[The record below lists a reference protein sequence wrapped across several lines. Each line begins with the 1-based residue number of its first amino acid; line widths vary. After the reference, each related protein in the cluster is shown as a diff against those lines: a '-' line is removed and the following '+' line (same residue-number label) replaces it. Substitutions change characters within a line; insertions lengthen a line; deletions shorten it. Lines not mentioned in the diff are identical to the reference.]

1 MTKLKEGYVQIYTGD
16 GKGKTTAA
24 IGLGI
29 RAAGND
35 MIVYMIQFLKS
46 GKSGEIRSIN
56 KLEPNFKV
64 YNFEKERGFFWTL
77 NEEEKKELKCEI
89 DEAYKFCIETIKN
102 NRCDILILD
111 EIMGALSN
119 KLLSEQQIIDLIE
132 SKPRNMEIIMT
143 GRNVPESVIN
153 KADLVTEMKEIKHYF
168 NNGISARL
176 GIEY

>member
-1 MTKLKEGYVQIYTGD
+1 MSNIKEGYVQIYTGD

-35 MIVYMIQFLKS
+35 MVVYMVQFLKNR
-46 GKSGEIRSIN
+46 KSGEIKSIN
-56 KLEPNFKV
+56 KLGSNFKV
-64 YNFEKERGFFWTL
+64 YNFEKEKGFFWTL
-77 NEEEKKELKCEI
+77 NEEEKKELKYEI
-89 DEAYKFCIETIKN
+89 NETYKFCIETIKN

-111 EIMGALSN
+111 EIMGALTN
-119 KLLSEQQIIDLIE
+119 KLLNEQQIIDLIE
-132 SKPRNMEIIMT
+132 IKPRTMEIIMT
-143 GRNVPESVIN
+143 GRNVPEAIIN

-168 NNGISARL
+168 NKGVPARE